1 MSGPHVPAQL
11 RARVRKRAKG
21 RCEYCQYPQQG
32 CYAIFNCDHVLPFAL
47 GGPTSYENL
56 VWACP
61 TCNVTKGKQTH
72 GSDPAT
78 GDSVPLFNPR
88 LQKWPDHFRWSEDN
102 LRVIGRTPTGRA
114 TVRALRMNRHGVAR
128 VRTYLIARGVHP
140 PPPA

>member
-1 MSGPHVPAQL
+1 VGLSNVQRDEREAD
-11 RARVRKRAKG
+11 ARQRPS
-21 RCEYCQYPQQG
+21 Q
-32 CYAIFNCDHVLPFAL
+32 
-47 GGPTSYENL
+47 
-56 VWACP
+56 
-61 TCNVTKGKQTH
+61 
-72 GSDPAT
+72 